1 MKDVEQLDYLQYLL
15 SKLTPRQRQ
24 FIIDKHLMG
33 FTADEMLSQ
42 ADGVKVYMPIDL
54 PSEKAY
60 VYRTN
65 KKIISR
71 LQKFDLEHRRI
82 YGVRTTQ
89 HGVS

>member
-1 MKDVEQLDYLQYLL
+1 MQDVEQLDYLQYLL

-33 FTADEMLSQ
+33 FTADEMSSN
-42 ADGVKVYMPIDL
+42 KN
-54 PSEKAY
+54 Y

-65 KKIISR
+65 RNIIGR